1 MRHLVLLRLKPDTP
15 KTTVEEFLAAAAQ
28 LPRKIPGILS
38 YEVGRDL
45 GLPAPGL
52 NAEIAITGNFE
63 SESAYETYA
72 KHPEHVA
79 AVGIIKPFLAENGG
93 RTATQIRSKI

>member
-1 MRHLVLLRLKPDTP
+1 MALRGSTGAHSGATCAPSNQKAVRHLVLLRPKPDTS
-15 KTTVEEFLAAAAQ
+15 KTAVEEFLAAAAQ
-28 LPRKIPGILS
+28 LPRKIPGMLS

-63 SESAYETYA
+63 
-72 KHPEHVA
+72 
-79 AVGIIKPFLAENGG
+79 
-93 RTATQIRSKI
+93 